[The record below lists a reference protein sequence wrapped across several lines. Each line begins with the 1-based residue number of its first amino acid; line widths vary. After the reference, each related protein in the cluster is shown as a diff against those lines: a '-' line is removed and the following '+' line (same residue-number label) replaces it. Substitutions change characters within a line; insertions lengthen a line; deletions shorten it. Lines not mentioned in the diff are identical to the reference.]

1 VSTPPVAPSW
11 RRLHPLSPL
20 VRAGRGVTG
29 LLVVFVLSFTSQASD
44 PWNVVGHAGAIVALA
59 GLAAVSWLVTRWRI
73 EDGTLRIETGLLR
86 RSSLRYPLSQIQAID
101 TVRPGLARFFG
112 LSELRLRMGGS
123 TAGSARLAYL
133 PRAHAEAV
141 RDELLVLASR
151 AAAQRPG
158 GPEQVTQRALVS
170 VSTPQLVASI
180 ALSGLGMVAIGL
192 AIAVAVTAT
201 FAPSATTAG
210 LGSGVVPL
218 LALAAAVWHRFNSD
232 YRLTVT
238 QAADGLRLQSGLVET
253 SAEVI
258 PPGRVQA
265 VRMVEPVLWR
275 PLGWARL
282 EVDVAGRQHRKGENR
297 SEGRRLR
304 AVLPVG
310 SRDEALALLDRI
322 IPGAPLPT
330 RPPPKRARLKSPV
343 RFRHLAFTRTEDC
356 VVGCG
361 GRFARITSWV
371 PLAKVQSLRWSQGP
385 VQRRLRLGNVYV
397 DTAGR
402 NVGAALRDRDETE
415 SRRELEQLTELAR
428 VARRR

>member
-1 VSTPPVAPSW
+1 
-11 RRLHPLSPL
+11 
-20 VRAGRGVTG
+20 
-29 LLVVFVLSFTSQASD
+29 VVFVLSFTSQASD
-44 PWNVVGHAGAIVALA
+44 PWNVVGHGVAAVALA

-101 TVRPGLARFFG
+101 TVRPGLARFLG

-141 RDELLVLASR
+141 RDELLLLAR
-151 AAAQRPG
+151 GAAG
-158 GPEQVTQRALVS
+158 GQLPAGPQQVPQRALVS
-170 VSTPQLVASI
+170 VATPQLVASI
-180 ALSGLGMVAIGL
+180 ALSGLGIVAIGL

-297 SEGRRLR
+297 SEGRQLR

-330 RPPPKRARLKSPV
+330 SPPPKRARLKSPV
-343 RFRHLAFTRTEDC
+343 RFRHLAFTRTENC

-361 GRFARITSWV
+361 GRIARITSWV

-415 SRRELEQLTELAR
+415 SRQELEQLTESAR